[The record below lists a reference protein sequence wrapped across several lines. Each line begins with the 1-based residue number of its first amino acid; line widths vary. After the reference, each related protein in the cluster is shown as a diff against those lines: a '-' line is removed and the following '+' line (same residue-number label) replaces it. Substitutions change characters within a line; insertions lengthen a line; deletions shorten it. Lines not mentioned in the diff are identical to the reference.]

1 MFFNLIFVRQW
12 LLANSTLCVLQPYF
26 CETVATHKLNSM
38 CSSTLFLRA
47 SGYSQTQLYV
57 FFNLIFVRQWLLTNS
72 TLCVLQPYFC
82 EPVAT
87 RKLNSYVFFKLIFA
101 SQWLLANSTLCVL
114 QPYFCEPVATCKLNS
129 MCSSTLF
136 L

>member
-1 MFFNLIFVRQW
+1 MFFNLIFASQW
-12 LLANSTLCVLQPYF
+12 LLANSTL
-26 CETVATHKLNSM
+26 M
-38 CSSTLFLRA
+38 CSSNLFLRA

-57 FFNLIFVRQWLLTNS
+57 FFNLIFV
-72 TLCVLQPYFC
+72 
-82 EPVAT
+82 
-87 RKLNSYVFFKLIFA
+87 

-114 QPYFCEPVATCKLNS
+114 QPYFCEPVATHKLNSMCSSNLFLRASGYSQTQLYVFFNLIFVSQWLLANSTLCVLQPYFCEPVATRKLNS